1 MLMLLLRDTATE
13 SHGCLLGYADLL
25 GCRRAGGCQCS
36 QRWCRQPG
44 IFVSSHHYGVSY
56 HPPHLP
62 SCQPHPQ
69 HQDELRAGCLAGSDS
84 VPAVQPQ
91 LPPAWYIIHQTQTDS
106 NTTRN
111 KQARNSPA
119 GEQTLQLD
127 TFQAGG
133 AEGMWRHVDRRGAA
147 RCFRRALV
155 HSRTRKKGNLW
166 DLVQGWVPGSRPSAC
181 PPPRTRLL
189 T

>member
-1 MLMLLLRDTATE
+1 MQT
-13 SHGCLLGYADLL
+13 CLG
-25 GCRRAGGCQCS
+25 AGGRVVAS
-36 QRWCRQPG
+36 AASG
-44 IFVSSHHYGVSY
+44 GAGSLASSYHHITTVYHQ

-91 LPPAWYIIHQTQTDS
+91 LPLAWYIIHQTQTDS

-147 RCFRRALV
+147 RCFRRALAKRETSGIW
-155 HSRTRKKGNLW
+155 SRGGCLGC
-166 DLVQGWVPGSRPSAC
+166 DLQLA
-181 PPPRTRLL
+181 RLPARAF
-189 T
+189 

>member
-1 MLMLLLRDTATE
+1 MPP
-13 SHGCLLGYADLL
+13 GI
-25 GCRRAGGCQCS
+25 CRPAWVQAGG
-36 QRWCRQPG
+36 RLPVQPA
-44 IFVSSHHYGVSY
+44 VVQAAW
-56 HPPHLP
+56 HLRIITSLRCIIPSTASP

-166 DLVQGWVPGSRPSAC
+166 DLVQGWVPGLRPSAC